1 MSSNSEQ
8 VILSLSIRFANH
20 FPSRSPPAA
29 QLLIAQFYN
38 LPNVFQHSRTRKPLN
53 LPYSRA
59 HATVMPSTTKS
70 PCVLSKIRKEISKK
84 KKFLESC
91 YYGSRQTYCC
101 CWDKSQDGQHG
112 GYIKWTAS
120 DRGDRREKK
129 QSARLRLVTIKRYR
143 TRHHQ

>member
-70 PCVLSKIRKEISKK
+70 PCPVLPALENQKRNIQEEEVFRK
-84 KKFLESC
+84 LLLRESADLLLLL
-91 YYGSRQTYCC
+91 G
-101 CWDKSQDGQHG
+101 
-112 GYIKWTAS
+112 
-120 DRGDRREKK
+120 
-129 QSARLRLVTIKRYR
+129 
-143 TRHHQ
+143 

>member
-70 PCVLSKIRKEISKK
+70 PCPALPALENQKRNIQEEEVFRK
-84 KKFLESC
+84 LLLRESADLLLLL
-91 YYGSRQTYCC
+91 G
-101 CWDKSQDGQHG
+101 
-112 GYIKWTAS
+112 
-120 DRGDRREKK
+120 
-129 QSARLRLVTIKRYR
+129 
-143 TRHHQ
+143 